1 MQTREQF
8 GGYLLLKKLAE
19 DPLGET
25 FRAGKVG
32 KSGLE
37 RVALLRVFNGPGLDG
52 ETLWQR
58 ASARAAVQQALK
70 NPNLGDGIDM
80 GQVRGTPYVA
90 YDYVSGKNLAA
101 LLAQAT
107 QKRQPVPLD
116 HALLLAE
123 RIALGLSVAAE
134 SRLGEERVLHGFLV
148 PHLVMVSNEGETR
161 LLGFEVAPALRE
173 VATSASAREQ
183 FARYLSPETLGGN
196 APSKSDDVYSLGA
209 ILFEMLTGKR
219 LPPPAANGYGSAIDA
234 AILASE
240 GTPMTPE
247 LGNLLKNSLG
257 SASERLTDAS
267 VWHKAITKLML
278 DEHLNPTTF
287 NVAFFMHNL
296 FREDIE
302 REAQEMQA
310 EKAIK
315 VTVPAAPAPAAAA
328 PGAPPPAAPRFGLRD
343 DVPPR
348 ESTYAGAAAA
358 SSSSNKGMI
367 IGVAAG
373 VALLLGGG
381 FYWLLNRGSSAAPA
395 TQAAAAPAQPAGL
408 TPEELQAQIDKL
420 VSEKLAEMN
429 KTATSSA
436 AQATQDAAKKE
447 EQIKALQKQL
457 EDARRTQTER
467 PASTAPVRPPAPT
480 APPPATAAVTTPG
493 SPPNGTTAATTPSAP
508 APANPT
514 TPATTTPSSTTPA
527 SPTTTPSTVAPAPV
541 PPPPEPDAQPAA
553 PAAVKRGDL
562 VTPGPGVSKPQL
574 VSRLSPRYPEIAKRT
589 NRQATVVVS
598 ILVDENGNVAQTR
611 PPAVKAGFGF
621 DEAAVEAVK
630 RATFK
635 PATKDGVPVKMWMDL
650 SVVFK

>member
-52 ETLWQR
+52 ETLGQR
-58 ASARAAVQQALK
+58 ASARAAIQQALK

-116 HALLLAE
+116 HALLIAE
-123 RIALGLSVAAE
+123 RIALGLSVASE

-219 LPPPAANGYGSAIDA
+219 LPPPAANGYGAAIDG

-240 GTPMTPE
+240 GTPMTAE
-247 LGNLLKNSLG
+247 LGNLLKKSLG
-257 SASERLTDAS
+257 SASERLPDAS

-310 EKAIK
+310 EKGIK
-315 VTVPAAPAPAAAA
+315 VTAPAAPAPVAAA
-328 PGAPPPAAPRFGLRD
+328 PGAPPAAPRFGLRD
-343 DVPPR
+343 DAPPR
-348 ESTYAGAAAA
+348 ETTYAGAAAA

-367 IGVAAG
+367 IGIAAG

-381 FYWLLNRGSSAAPA
+381 LYWVLNRGGAPAPA

-429 KTATSSA
+429 KSAATSA
-436 AQATQDAAKKE
+436 TQATQDAAKKE

-467 PASTAPVRPPAPT
+467 PAATPVRPPAP
-480 APPPATAAVTTPG
+480 APPPPAT
-493 SPPNGTTAATTPSAP
+493 TAT
-508 APANPT
+508 
-514 TPATTTPSSTTPA
+514 TTPA
-527 SPTTTPSTVAPAPV
+527 SPTGTTTTTPPAPAAASPTSPAATTATTTTPASPPATTPTTTPAAPAPPTV
-541 PPPPEPDAQPAA
+541 TEPAAQPAA

-574 VSRLSPRYPEIAKRT
+574 VSKLAPRYPEIARRT

-598 ILVDENGNVAQTR
+598 TLVDENGNVAQAR

-635 PATKDGVPVKMWMDL
+635 PAFKDGVPVKMWMDI
-650 SVVFK
+650 SVVFR